1 MDYNDVNPKWPPST
15 TESPFIF
22 LRLHLQLTF
31 IHLAGASIQNDLQLL
46 YICQRS
52 QASGATSLSLDI
64 FLEYIYTAPE
74 V

>member
-1 MDYNDVNPKWPPST
+1 VLQTMDYNDVNPKWLPST

-22 LRLHLQLTF
+22 SRLHLQLAF

-46 YICQRS
+46 YILYVR
-52 QASGATSLSLDI
+52 GRRP
-64 FLEYIYTAPE
+64 LEQL